1 MTQECYAAIGVSH
14 ITELSLRI
22 LKHFR
27 KTQQESIA
35 LRVATRRMC
44 GRQMH
49 VVPIPLW

>member
-1 MTQECYAAIGVSH
+1 MTQECYAAIGVSR

-27 KTQQESIA
+27 NTQQESIA
-35 LRVATRRMC
+35 LSEAIRRKC

-49 VVPIPLW
+49 VVPIPL